1 MLNDK
6 EVVEFCEK
14 NGIVFQAYSSMGTS
28 DKSLSKNLLDNEVI
42 ISLSKK
48 YAKSPAQI
56 LLKWSIQ
63 QNIGIFKFNFFF
75 NTQGPAINILIL

>member
-1 MLNDK
+1 LLNDK

-48 YAKSPAQI
+48 YAKSGAQI

-63 QNIGIFKFNFFF
+63 QNIGIFKFKFFF
-75 NTQGPAINILIL
+75 LIPKDQLLIF